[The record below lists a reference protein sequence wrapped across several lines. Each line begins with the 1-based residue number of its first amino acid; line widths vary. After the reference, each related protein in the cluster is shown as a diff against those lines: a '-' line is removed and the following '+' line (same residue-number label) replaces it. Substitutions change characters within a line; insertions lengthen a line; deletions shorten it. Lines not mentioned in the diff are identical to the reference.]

1 MCTSRSVEEMSPER
15 PPSQDGGPMLESPS
29 LIMSSMPIESSH
41 VILQQ
46 HIQYSNQGIG
56 GGGGGGG
63 GGDGGGGGGGG
74 IVINGNGVATGSG
87 GGSRN
92 VNGQGPVAVEQTGS
106 SKLLVLQQTSENYI
120 AATNE
125 NNGVGNIVL
134 LATEQ
139 MDVNP
144 GDHNGIVTSANGA
157 DEELTPLTWLHNKDL
172 LKGIN
177 LSCAKVQSSSDTL
190 IKQNTGAISPTSDFL
205 EDSCISEDNT
215 SSIVSNSDQSIGM
228 YSTETSPKL
237 YISPNNNN
245 NTINKNRNHLSTST
259 RTSTIQVSPG
269 GTTTVI
275 EYHSS
280 GKQQQQQQN
289 GVVGGGNVASSSNG
303 GASTSTIT
311 TTTTTT
317 STPHQH
323 FHKKYLREEHVK
335 TLRQNQ
341 NDSGFVS
348 PTTVGQQ
355 YEASQQQAVTPPQ
368 PVSPLRHRGGSG
380 GGGGG
385 GSGHHSQKS
394 SSLNTTPSK
403 LKHPTNQPY
412 DPQVHTTNKPPFS
425 FSSLIFMAIEDASE
439 KALPVKEIY
448 AWIVKH
454 FPYFKTAPTGW
465 KNSVRHNLSLNKC
478 FQKVEKA
485 PNMGKGSLWRVEQ
498 QYRQNLIQALTRSPF
513 HPFSTFDK
521 TVYKTQQGS
530 NDSSTVSK
538 SSSGRPLNA
547 SLTPRLSKFMA
558 ELDTPPEPPASPPI
572 EDEYRHLTSYSYYE
586 NGTNAM
592 LNVLVNSSEN
602 GGSATSSNSASPEK
616 IARDWGADSSIE
628 DVNAAT
634 AMLALKHG
642 PKVFAETF
650 QNGRPVIT
658 SSPSEDHTYSAGGN
672 NNGTSTGIGNLSV
685 NSSNSNSLDNTS
697 NGTSSDAAY
706 ESSEESQMTSR
717 AQEDLE
723 EQRRKAEGVD
733 ALLNL
738 AGVSLPPT
746 APIMLKRSSVDNQ
759 YHYHTSSTDAET
771 PLSSPSPSKR
781 SKQRPIRSKLKKK
794 AAWLR

>member
-1 MCTSRSVEEMSPER
+1 MSPER
-15 PPSQDGGPMLESPS
+15 PPSQDGGPMLESPN

-46 HIQYSNQGIG
+46 HIQYSNPGI
-56 GGGGGGG
+56 GGGGG
-63 GGDGGGGGGGG
+63 GGDGGGGGGH

-87 GGSRN
+87 GSRS
-92 VNGQGPVAVEQTGS
+92 VNGQGTVAVEQTGS
-106 SKLLVLQQTSENYI
+106 SKLLVLQQTSDNYI

-139 MDVNP
+139 MEINP
-144 GDHNGIVTSANGA
+144 GDHNGIVTSANGG

-177 LSCAKVQSSSDTL
+177 LSCAKVQASNDTL
-190 IKQNTGAISPTSDFL
+190 MKQSAGAMSPTSDFL

-215 SSIVSNSDQSIGM
+215 SSIVSTSDQSIGI

-280 GKQQQQQQN
+280 GKQQN
-289 GVVGGGNVASSSNG
+289 GVGATSG
-303 GASTSTIT
+303 GASTSTSS
-311 TTTTTT
+311 TTTT

-335 TLRQNQ
+335 TLRQSQ

-348 PTTVGQQ
+348 PTTVGQ
-355 YEASQQQAVTPPQ
+355 YESHQQQIVTPPQ
-368 PVSPLRHRGGSG
+368 PVSPLRHRGSGSG
-380 GGGGG
+380 QHG
-385 GSGHHSQKS
+385 QKTP
-394 SSLNTTPSK
+394 LATTPSK

-530 NDSSTVSK
+530 NDSSTISK
-538 SSSGRPLNA
+538 SSGGRPLNA
-547 SLTPRLSKFMA
+547 SLTPRLNKFMA
-558 ELDTPPEPPASPPI
+558 ELDAPPEPPASPPI

-592 LNVLVNSSEN
+592 LNVLVNSEN
-602 GGSATSSNSASPEK
+602 GGSATSSNSGSPEK
-616 IARDWGADSSIE
+616 IVRDWSADSSIE

-642 PKVFAETF
+642 PKVFSESY
-650 QNGRPVIT
+650 QSGRPVIT

-672 NNGTSTGIGNLSV
+672 NNGTASGIGNLSA

-717 AQEDLE
+717 AQEELE

-738 AGVSLPPT
+738 AGVSLPST

-759 YHYHTSSTDAET
+759 YHYQTSSTDAET

>member
-1 MCTSRSVEEMSPER
+1 MSPER

-46 HIQYSNQGIG
+46 HIQYSNPGI
-56 GGGGGGG
+56 GG
-63 GGDGGGGGGGG
+63 GGDGGGGGGGH
-74 IVINGNGVATGSG
+74 IVINGNGMATGSG
-87 GGSRN
+87 GGSRS
-92 VNGQGPVAVEQTGS
+92 VNGQGVVAAGEQTGS
-106 SKLLVLQQTSENYI
+106 SKLLVLQQTGENYI
-120 AATNE
+120 AASPLSFAANE

-144 GDHNGIVTSANGA
+144 GDHNGIVTSANGG

-177 LSCAKVQSSSDTL
+177 LSCAKVQSNSDTL
-190 IKQNTGAISPTSDFL
+190 IKQNTTGAMSPTSDFL

-215 SSIVSNSDQSIGM
+215 SSIVSNSDQSIGI

-245 NTINKNRNHLSTST
+245 NTINKNRNHLTTST
-259 RTSTIQVSPG
+259 RTSAVQVSPG

-280 GKQQQQQQN
+280 GKQQQHN
-289 GVVGGGNVASSSNG
+289 GIGGQAGNVASSTG
-303 GASTSTIT
+303 GASTSTT
-311 TTTTTT
+311 STTTTT

-355 YEASQQQAVTPPQ
+355 QYESPPQQQQHQAPSPTQ
-368 PVSPLRHRGGSG
+368 PASPLRHRSG

-385 GSGHHSQKS
+385 QSQKTH
-394 SSLNTTPSK
+394 LATTPSK
-403 LKHPTNQPY
+403 HKHPTNQPY

-448 AWIVKH
+448 AWIVRH

-513 HPFSTFDK
+513 HPFSTNFDK

-530 NDSSTVSK
+530 NDSSSASK

-558 ELDTPPEPPASPPI
+558 ELDAPPEPPASPPI

-592 LNVLVNSSEN
+592 LNVLVNSNEN
-602 GGSATSSNSASPEK
+602 GGSSAPSSNGGSPEK

-642 PKVFAETF
+642 PKVFAESF

-672 NNGTSTGIGNLSV
+672 NGTTSTGIGNLSA

-759 YHYHTSSTDAET
+759 FHYQTSSTDAET

-781 SKQRPIRSKLKKK
+781 SKQRPIRTKLKKK

>member
-1 MCTSRSVEEMSPER
+1 MSPER

-46 HIQYSNQGIG
+46 HIQYSNQG
-56 GGGGGGG
+56 GG
-63 GGDGGGGGGGG
+63 GGDGGGGGN
-74 IVINGNGVATGSG
+74 IVINGNGAVVANGG
-87 GGSRN
+87 GGSRS
-92 VNGQGPVAVEQTGS
+92 VNGQGAVSVDQSGS
-106 SKLLVLQQTSENYI
+106 SKLLVLQQSGENYI

-139 MDVNP
+139 MEINP
-144 GDHNGIVTSANGA
+144 NGEHNGIVTAANGA

-177 LSCAKVQSSSDTL
+177 LSCAKGQSNSDTL
-190 IKQNTGAISPTSDFL
+190 IKQNAGAISPTSDFL

-215 SSIVSNSDQSIGM
+215 SSIVSNSDQSIGV

-237 YISPNNNN
+237 YTSPNNNN
-245 NTINKNRNHLSTST
+245 NTINKNRNHLTTAT
-259 RTSTIQVSPG
+259 RTSTSTVQVSPG

-280 GKQQQQQQN
+280 GKQQN
-289 GVVGGGNVASSSNG
+289 GIVGQSGGNVSSSG
-303 GASTSTIT
+303 GASTSTSTIT
-311 TTTTTT
+311 TSTTT

-355 YEASQQQAVTPPQ
+355 YESPQQQPLPPPPVQQTIISPQ
-368 PVSPLRHRGGSG
+368 PVSPLRGHRNSGSG
-380 GGGGG
+380 G
-385 GSGHHSQKS
+385 HQNQKT
-394 SSLNTTPSK
+394 SLSAASSK

-530 NDSSTVSK
+530 NDSNNVPK
-538 SSSGRPLNA
+538 SSSGRSLNA
-547 SLTPRLSKFMA
+547 SLNPRLSKFMA
-558 ELDTPPEPPASPPI
+558 ELDAPPPEPPASPPI

-592 LNVLVNSSEN
+592 LNVLVNSEN
-602 GGSATSSNSASPEK
+602 GGCVTSSSNGGSPEK
-616 IARDWGADSSIE
+616 IVRDWGADSSIE

-642 PKVFAETF
+642 PKVFAESF

-672 NNGTSTGIGNLSV
+672 NNGTSTGNLST
-685 NSSNSNSLDNTS
+685 NSSTSNSLDNTS

-706 ESSEESQMTSR
+706 ESSEESQITSR
-717 AQEDLE
+717 AQEELE

-738 AGVSLPPT
+738 AGCSLPPT
-746 APIMLKRSSVDNQ
+746 APIMLKRSSVDTQ
-759 YHYHTSSTDAET
+759 SYHYQTSSTDAET

-781 SKQRPIRSKLKKK
+781 SKQRPIRTKLKKK
-794 AAWLR
+794 AAWMR

>member
-1 MCTSRSVEEMSPER
+1 MSPER

-56 GGGGGGG
+56 GGG
-63 GGDGGGGGGGG
+63 DGGGHL
-74 IVINGNGVATGSG
+74 VINGNGLAAGSG
-87 GGSRN
+87 AGRS
-92 VNGQGPVAVEQTGS
+92 VNGQGAVGEQTGS
-106 SKLLVLQQTSENYI
+106 SKLLVLQQSGENYI

-139 MDVNP
+139 MEVNP

-177 LSCAKVQSSSDTL
+177 LSCAKVQTQNDTL
-190 IKQNTGAISPTSDFL
+190 MTKPPPGAVSPTSDFL

-215 SSIVSNSDQSIGM
+215 SSIVSNSDQSIGI

-245 NTINKNRNHLSTST
+245 NTINKNRNHLTTST
-259 RTSTIQVSPG
+259 RTSAVQVSPG

-280 GKQQQQQQN
+280 GKQQN
-289 GVVGGGNVASSSNG
+289 GQVVSTGGTAT
-303 GASTSTIT
+303 TS
-311 TTTTTT
+311 TTTTT
-317 STPHQH
+317 STTPHQH

-348 PTTVGQQ
+348 PTTVAP
-355 YEASQQQAVTPPQ
+355 YESPQQQQAAPSPQ
-368 PVSPLRHRGGSG
+368 PTSPLRHRSG
-380 GGGGG
+380 GGGAQ
-385 GSGHHSQKS
+385 HQKT
-394 SSLNTTPSK
+394 SLATTPSK
-403 LKHPTNQPY
+403 HKHPTNQPY

-448 AWIVKH
+448 AWIVRH

-513 HPFSTFDK
+513 HPFSTNFDK

-530 NDSSTVSK
+530 NDSSSASK

-558 ELDTPPEPPASPPI
+558 ELDAPPEPPASPPI

-592 LNVLVNSSEN
+592 LNVLVNEN
-602 GGSATSSNSASPEK
+602 GGSAPSSNGGSPEK
-616 IARDWGADSSIE
+616 IVRDWSADSSIE

-642 PKVFAETF
+642 PKVFAESF

-672 NNGTSTGIGNLSV
+672 NGTSTVIGNLST

-723 EQRRKAEGVD
+723 EQRRKADGVD

-759 YHYHTSSTDAET
+759 FHYQTSSTDAET

-781 SKQRPIRSKLKKK
+781 SKQRPIRTKLKKK